1 MLPSLEQLGENWEMR
16 LPAPAPDDGPD
27 SSVWESSE
35 DFVRALIDA
44 NTDAADTR
52 YLAWDDFRFR
62 RQPTGLTVEQQWSL
76 VRFRRRGT
84 ARSLPQLV
92 DEHGHA
98 FSYVLA
104 DEVLQLIDH
113 IRGSA
118 SGEITIGDEL
128 TNAGSRNRYIV
139 SSLIEEA
146 ITSSQLEG
154 AATSRV
160 VAKEM
165 LTSGRSP
172 RTRDERMIVN
182 NYRAMQQVQE
192 WRDEA
197 ITPDRVREIH
207 RIVTEG
213 TLDDPAAAGRLQAPD
228 DDRVAVWSP
237 QGDLL
242 HSPPPASQLP
252 ERLERL
258 CRFANG
264 PRPAEPYLP
273 PLLRAVTVH
282 FMTGYDHYF
291 EDGNGRTA
299 RALFYWVMLREGF
312 WLTEYL
318 SISRLLKAA
327 PSQYA
332 RSYLLT
338 EADDGDLTHFFIY
351 NLGIVRRAIQALHEH
366 LARKSAELRQ
376 VKAAMDARHAEF
388 NHRQLTALEHA
399 LRNPGAVY
407 TVHSHATTHHVSD
420 ESARKDL
427 TDLARRG
434 YLVQRRASK
443 HNEWRPAPD
452 LGDQLDA
459 SSA

>member
-1 MLPSLEQLGENWEMR
+1 MR
-16 LPAPAPDDGPD
+16 RPAPAPSDGPD
-27 SSVWESSE
+27 SAVWESPADFLRAFADHE
-35 DFVRALIDA
+35 D
-44 NTDAADTR
+44 TDPR

-62 RQPTGLTVEQQWSL
+62 REPGALTVEQQWSL
-76 VRFRRRGT
+76 VRFRRRST
-84 ARSLPQLV
+84 ARALPQLV

-113 IRGSA
+113 IRGAA
-118 SGEITIGDEL
+118 SGEITIADEV
-128 TNAGSRNRYIV
+128 THTGSRNRYIV

-154 AATSRV
+154 AATSRM

-182 NYRAMQQVQE
+182 NFRAMQQVRE
-192 WRDEA
+192 WRSDD
-197 ITPDRVREIH
+197 ITPDRIRELH
-207 RIVTEG
+207 RIVTDG
-213 TLDDPAAAGRLQAPD
+213 TLDDPAAAGRLQVPD
-228 DDRVAVWSP
+228 EDRVAVWSP
-237 QGDLL
+237 QGELL
-242 HSPPPASQLP
+242 HSPPPATQLP

-258 CRFANG
+258 CQFANG
-264 PRPAEPYLP
+264 PRPGEPYLP
-273 PLLRAVTVH
+273 PLLRAVAVH
-282 FMTGYDHYF
+282 FMTGHDHYF

-338 EADDGDLTHFFIY
+338 ETDDGDLTHFFIY
-351 NLGIVRRAIQALHEH
+351 NLGTVRRAIEALHEH
-366 LARKSAELRQ
+366 LARKSAELRK
-376 VKAAMDARHAEF
+376 VKAAMDARHGEF

-399 LRNPGAVY
+399 LRNPSAVF
-407 TVHSHATTHHVSD
+407 TVHSHATTHHVSG

-427 TDLARRG
+427 ADLAHRG
-434 YLVQRRASK
+434 YFVQRRSSK
-443 HNEWRPAPD
+443 HNEWRPTPD
-452 LGDQLDA
+452 LADQLGA
-459 SSA
+459 PTA